1 MLKIGI
7 LKEGKVPPDFR
18 VALTPEQCNE
28 IQKKYV
34 NKVEISVQSSSIRT
48 FSDDEY
54 IKQGVKVV
62 SDLSNCDVLIGVK
75 EVQLADL
82 IANKTYLF
90 FSHTIKEQ
98 PYNRKLL
105 QTILE
110 KNISLID
117 YEVIKDENK
126 KRLIGFGKYAGIV
139 GAYNGFRTYGLKTKK
154 YELLKA
160 VDTNSRKIIE
170 QELRKVILP
179 SNFKMVVTGFGR
191 VGHGAREIIDL
202 LPMKEVSKEAFLNDS
217 FSEPVFVHLDT
228 ADYYSRKSDNQFD
241 KTEFYQKPQLYQ
253 SVLSN
258 YLEVADMYVACHFWA
273 EHSPFLVT
281 KEDLKNKL
289 HRLQVIADV
298 SCDIG
303 EPIES
308 TIRSSSIANPIYG
321 YNRET
326 EQEDDFMKEGVL
338 AVMAVDN
345 LPCELPKDASQD
357 FGRELIDYVLP
368 NLLKENSFIIE
379 NAKITNEKGQ
389 LTLKFDYLT
398 NYISID

>member
-18 VALTPEQCNE
+18 VALTPEQCSE
-28 IQKKYV
+28 IQKKYAD
-34 NKVEISVQSSSIRT
+34 KVEISVQSSSIRT
-48 FSDDEY
+48 FSDEDY
-54 IKQGVKVV
+54 IKQGIKVV
-62 SDLSNCDVLIGVK
+62 SDVSDCDLLIGVK

-98 PYNRKLL
+98 PHNRKLL
-105 QTILE
+105 QTILA
-110 KNISLID
+110 KKISLID

-139 GAYNGFRTYGLKTKK
+139 GTYNGFRAYGLKTKK

-160 VDTNSRKIIE
+160 VDTNSRKKIE
-170 QELRKVILP
+170 QELSKVELP
-179 SNFKMVVTGFGR
+179 TNFKMVVTGFGR

-202 LPMKEVSKEAFLNDS
+202 LPIKEVSKEDFLTKS
-217 FSEPVFVHLDT
+217 FDEPVFVHLDT
-228 ADYYSRKSDNQFD
+228 ADYYSRKADNQFD
-241 KTEFYQKPQLYQ
+241 KAEFYQKPQLYQ

-258 YLEVADMYVACHFWA
+258 YLEDADMYVACHFWA

-326 EQEDDFMKEGVL
+326 GQEDDFNKEGIL

-345 LPCELPKDASQD
+345 LPCELPKDASKD

-368 NLLKENSFIIE
+368 NLLKENNSIIE
-379 NAKITNEKGQ
+379 NARITDSEGN
-389 LTLKFDYLT
+389 LTT
-398 NYISID
+398 NFAFLSNYVLND